1 MGRFWTFKLWNLEV
15 MNLPLTVPRSS
26 TASPPTGVQ
35 SGFQPSREGLTEF
48 ASQRAI
54 AELESRLDN
63 CLLLTDKGNILYAS
77 DNLQAL
83 MPQLLSPAKALEK
96 APVMSRELV
105 LICQTLK
112 QARSHFPHQAGKST
126 ALFSPNKVTLCR
138 CERAGSI
145 LRSASNLASSC

>member
-1 MGRFWTFKLWNLEV
+1 

-26 TASPPTGVQ
+26 TASPLTGVQ

-48 ASQRAI
+48 AASQRAI

-63 CLLLTDKGNILYAS
+63 CSLLTDKGNILYAS

-105 LICQTLK
+105 
-112 QARSHFPHQAGKST
+112 
-126 ALFSPNKVTLCR
+126 
-138 CERAGSI
+138 
-145 LRSASNLASSC
+145 